1 MEGRIL
7 DILTLW
13 LLPERGLG
21 GAGKTHLAITA
32 AFLSE
37 PVKAQSKLDIG
48 GSFVLTL
55 VAQ

>member
-7 DILTLW
+7 GVLSLW
-13 LLPERGLG
+13 LLPERGQG
-21 GAGKTHLAITA
+21 GAGGDHLVI
-32 AFLSE
+32 SE
-37 PVKAQSKLDIG
+37 PVQAQSKLDIG

>member
-1 MEGRIL
+1 MKGRIL
-7 DILTLW
+7 GVLTLW
-13 LLPERGLG
+13 LLPERGQG
-21 GAGKTHLAITA
+21 GTGEACLVFTA

-48 GSFVLTL
+48 GSFVVTL

>member
-1 MEGRIL
+1 MKGRIL
-7 DILTLW
+7 NFLTLW
-13 LLPERGLG
+13 LLPERGQG
-21 GAGKTHLAITA
+21 GAGGVHLVITT

-37 PVKAQSKLDIG
+37 PVQAQSKLDIG

>member
-7 DILTLW
+7 GVLSLW
-13 LLPERGLG
+13 LLPERGQG
-21 GAGKTHLAITA
+21 GAGEACLVFTA